1 MRCVVCKQA
10 DVRPGEATVTLEREG
25 LTLVVKRVP
34 ARVCPN
40 CGEEYVAEDV
50 TARLPASAEE
60 MARAGALVDVREYVP
75 QRKRQRRTT

>member
-10 DVRPGEATVTLEREG
+10 DVRPGAATVTLEPEE

-40 CGEEYVAEDV
+40 CGEEYVAEEV
-50 TARLPASAEE
+50 TARQWHCRP
-60 MARAGALVDVREYVP
+60 
-75 QRKRQRRTT
+75 K